1 MNMIN
6 FCFLCDTELNSSN
19 SSDEHIIPNCVGGK
33 LTSPILHTS
42 CNSNAGGDIDGKA
55 FKELEFF
62 TNFLNPSRSRR
73 RKNQPITLKIDG
85 EEVRRSADGDLQ
97 PEKLIRKDE
106 KGNLS
111 IKLFYRPNSPQKKA
125 QIDEAKQHIK
135 NLGNK
140 KGLSS
145 ERIDEIIENFQNELE
160 TKSETI
166 NNPEFTTSFNFDK
179 DGSLFLGLLK
189 IAIGYAVYSGCD
201 KKDLEKS
208 IKILKEKNNKENHAN
223 IAWHY
228 PDNLYPKDSIYHSLV
243 LVGDANNKLLYCF
256 ISLYG
261 VIRVFVMLNDCYEG
275 GDFIKNYFH
284 DIRNQEVREN
294 SVINFVRIQRD
305 DISKILSTDKH
316 YHSSYRDALSGFMD
330 FFCVYPQEKFFEAI
344 QAKCESSI
352 NEVAAESK
360 IVLKEEDFRTE
371 FRKKFY
377 SNIATSRELKI
388 LKKTDIEGL
397 IKAYEGHDYK
407 SYIDILLPQ
416 IIAHLIG
423 EVSKKVTSNYEVI
436 KDKEKFKSAIIKE
449 FSSITT
455 DNEVVNL
462 LLKEKH
468 QEIAMEIERVVYES
482 WENLKRVGVF
492 S

>member
-1 MNMIN
+1 MAN
-6 FCFLCDTELNSSN
+6 FCFLCDDELNNFN
-19 SSDEHIIPNCVGGK
+19 SSDEHIIPNCIGGK
-33 LTSPILHTS
+33 LHSPILHTS
-42 CNSNAGGDIDGKA
+42 CNSNSGGDIDGKA
-55 FKELEFF
+55 YKELEFF
-62 TNFLNPSRSRR
+62 TNLLNPPRR
-73 RKNQPITLKIDG
+73 GENQPVTLKIDG
-85 EEVRRSADGDLQ
+85 GEVKRSANGDLRPKQ
-97 PEKLIRKDE
+97 LAKKDE

-111 IKLFYRPNSPQKKA
+111 IKLLYRPNSPQKQL
-125 QIDEAKQHIK
+125 QINEAKKHIK

-140 KGLSS
+140 KNLSS
-145 ERIDEIIENFQNELE
+145 ERIDEIIKNFQNELE
-160 TKSETI
+160 LKSETI
-166 NNPEFTTSFNFDK
+166 NNPEFFTDFKFNK
-179 DGSLFLGLLK
+179 DGLLFLGLLK

-208 IKILKEKNNKENHAN
+208 IKILRGRNCKENHAN

-228 PDNLYPKDSIYHSLV
+228 PDDLYPKDSIYHSLI
-243 LVGDANNKLLYCF
+243 LVGDANNKLLYCL

-261 VIRVFVMLNDCYEG
+261 VIRVFVILNDCYEG
-275 GDFIKNYFH
+275 RDFIKNYFH

-305 DISKILSTDKH
+305 DISKILSTDKD

-397 IKAYEGHDYK
+397 IKAHDGHDYK
-407 SYIDILLPQ
+407 SYIDILLPK
-416 IIAHLIG
+416 IITNLIG
-423 EVSKKVTSNYEVI
+423 EVSNKVTSNYEVI
-436 KDKEKFKSAIIKE
+436 KDKEKFTSAIIKE

-455 DNEVVNL
+455 DNETANL

-468 QEIAMEIERVVYES
+468 QEIIVRIEKAAEES
-482 WENLKRVGVF
+482 WDNLKRVGF
-492 S
+492 LN